1 MTRPVCPYCGAAAMR
16 TTGATIYPHRL
27 DLADKVFY
35 WCPADDAYVGT
46 HAATG
51 EPLGTLANAYL
62 RRLRN
67 QVHAVFDPLW
77 RDAALRDVGSTKNQR
92 LKKPKPFEYFIPQHR
107 GAAYAALAEA
117 MGLTVDQCHIGMFDA
132 KQCGLALQLINC
144 REIYRPR

>member
-1 MTRPVCPYCGAAAMR
+1 MR

-35 WCPADDAYVGT
+35 WCPADEAYVGT
-46 HAATG
+46 HEATG

-67 QVHAVFDPLW
+67 QVHRAFDPLW
-77 RDAALRDVGSTKNQR
+77 MDAARRDATSTKNLR
-92 LKKPKPFEYFIPQHR
+92 LKKPKPLNYFIPQHR
-107 GAAYAALAEA
+107 QAAYAALAAA
-117 MGLTVDQCHIGMFDA
+117 MQLSVEECHIGMFDA